1 MTGPE
6 LIAAFLSDGSLL
18 GLRPG
23 SAVAEADRAL
33 AVDFVEEGGPG
44 GALRRDYGLV
54 ELYFAGEPDRVL
66 TGGSL
71 ELHRLPGDPALAAE
85 WSAATGVDFAPY
97 TAWSE
102 VAGALAAAGLAEG
115 DLERTT
121 QGDYLEYRNP
131 DIKVSV
137 FVVDG
142 EDGRDGWP
150 GHGDLWSVS
159 LG

>member
-6 LIAAFLSDGSLL
+6 FIAAFLAAGSLR

-23 SAVAEADRAL
+23 SAVADADLAL
-33 AVDFVEEGGPG
+33 PVDFIEEEGAG
-44 GALRRDYGLV
+44 GSLRRDYGLV
-54 ELYFAGEPDRVL
+54 ELYFSGEPDPVL

-85 WSAATGVDFAPY
+85 WSSATGVDVAPY

-102 VAGALAAAGLAEG
+102 VEGALAAAGLAAVA
-115 DLERTT
+115 LECTT
-121 QGDYLEYRNP
+121 QGDYLECRNP
-131 DIKVSV
+131 DTKVSV
-137 FVVDG
+137 LVVDG
-142 EDGRDGWP
+142 EDERDDWP

>member
-6 LIAAFLSDGSLL
+6 FIAAFLAAGSLR
-18 GLRPG
+18 GLRTG
-23 SAVAEADRAL
+23 SAVAQADLAL
-33 AVDFVEEGGPG
+33 PVDFIEEDGPG
-44 GALRRDYGLV
+44 GMLRRDYGLI
-54 ELYFAGEPDRVL
+54 ELYFSGEPDRVL

-71 ELHRLPGDPALAAE
+71 ELHRLPGDPVLAAE
-85 WSAATGVDFAPY
+85 WSSATGVDFAPY

-102 VAGALAAAGLAEG
+102 VEGALAAAGLAVG
-115 DLERTT
+115 ALECTT

-131 DIKVSV
+131 DTKVSV
-137 FVVDG
+137 LVVDG
-142 EDGRDGWP
+142 EDERDDWP

>member
-1 MTGPE
+1 M
-6 LIAAFLSDGSLL
+6 
-18 GLRPG
+18 
-23 SAVAEADRAL
+23 AEADLAL
-33 AVDFVEEGGPG
+33 PVGFIEEDGPG
-44 GALRRDYGLV
+44 GMLRRDYGLV
-54 ELYFAGEPDRVL
+54 ELYFSGEPDRIL

-85 WSAATGVDFAPY
+85 WSSATGVDFAPY

-102 VAGALAAAGLAEG
+102 VKGALAAAGLAEAA
-115 DLERTT
+115 LECTT

-131 DIKVSV
+131 DTKVSV
-137 FVVDG
+137 LVVDG
-142 EDGRDGWP
+142 EDERDDWP